1 MHVWTVANQ
10 KGGVGKTTTVV
21 SLGGLCAQRGLRTLV
36 VDLDPHGSLSSYFRL
51 DPESVNPG
59 LYELFRNDGQLE
71 PAMLRPTGVEGLS
84 LLPASTALATLDR
97 QLGTRKGMGLILRR
111 ALQRLDGEFERVL
124 LDCPPMLGVLMVN
137 ALAASQRV
145 IIPVQTEFLAVKG
158 LERMMRTLAMI
169 QRSRNEAQPQTIVPT
184 LYDQRT
190 RASVETLALLRHEYS
205 EILWDDVIPEDTLF
219 REASKQ
225 AMPLTVLRPWA
236 RGSQAYRRL
245 LATVEATAEDDHM
258 AKVLGDDAAI

>member
-1 MHVWTVANQ
+1 MRVWTVANQ

-21 SLGGLCAQRGLRTLV
+21 SLGGLCAQRGHRTLL
-36 VDLDPHGSLSSYFRL
+36 VDLDPHGSLSSYFGL
-51 DPESVNPG
+51 DPEAVNPG
-59 LYELFRNDGQLE
+59 LYELFRNDGAMD
-71 PAMLRPTGVEGLS
+71 PDMLRETGVDDLM

-111 ALQRLDGEFERVL
+111 ALDALHGQFERVL

-145 IIPVQTEFLAVKG
+145 VIPVQTEFLAVKG
-158 LERMMRTLAMI
+158 LERMTRTLSMI
-169 QRSRNEAQPQTIVPT
+169 QQSRGHEQPHVIVPT
-184 LYDQRT
+184 LYDPRT
-190 RASVETLALLRHEYS
+190 RASVETLALLRDDYPDS
-205 EILWDDVIPEDTLF
+205 LWDDVIPEDTLF

-245 LATVEATAEDDHM
+245 LTYIEAAGDDDRY
-258 AKVLGDDAAI
+258 AKVMGNDAAI